1 MGLSALAFASVAA
14 SLAGAGISAYGN
26 YQQGKSAQ
34 AMTKHNAKIATTAAS
49 NEAATAQ
56 QNAIRQREA
65 SRRQLSNIR
74 ARMAGSGVQQ
84 STGSSLD
91 VLGES
96 ASELELQAMDLFR
109 SSDAKQRQYGN
120 EAAMTTW
127 NGDQTAQ
134 AGKIGAIGS
143 LISGAGSFASNY
155 SSSKSS
161 GLIRTGN
168 R

>member
-1 MGLSALAFASVAA
+1 MGLEVVAIASVAA
-14 SLAGAGISAYGN
+14 SLAGAGMSAYGQ

-34 AMTKHNAKIATTAAS
+34 AMTKHNAKIASTAAS
-49 NEAATAQ
+49 NEAQTAQ
-56 QNAIRQREA
+56 QNSIRQREA

-96 ASELELQAMDLFR
+96 ASELELQALDLFR
-109 SSDAKQRQYGN
+109 DSDAKQRMFGN

-127 NGDQTAQ
+127 QGDQAAQ
-134 AGKIGAIGS
+134 AGKTAALGS

-155 SSSKSS
+155 SSSRSS